1 MSETGARSANGGV
14 PRRRFLA
21 GAAAFAGGTVAA
33 PYVALGQGALQ
44 PAQVSVGRIPWAA
57 ANAPVTQYMIE
68 NKLFEARAAEQG
80 YRLTVDWRDYP
91 TALPMVEALVG
102 NNLDIGMWGN
112 TPIIRAIANTLPLSL
127 LSVGEG
133 HQRFVIA
140 TRADSPL
147 RTIQDLKGKTVG
159 TLLGGDPYN
168 AFAQMLR
175 WELGSANPR
184 DHGIRLVNIP
194 TLAQAAQVPAGLDA
208 TCAFYPAFLPARA
221 TGSVAIMN
229 SHGYTE
235 SHYKGPL
242 GEGAGL
248 LLPSVRQSPF
258 FPDGYYLHRSF
269 WLAHDKLLETRP
281 KLALA
286 FLIAQQEALA
296 ALAARKDPGAVSD
309 LVKGYWKLDPAD
321 GAQIVKDDVLFLR
334 GWSWP
339 TEADA
344 TALLEVSKYFVD
356 SKAIPAPLSWAQV
369 KGAFTK
375 TAPLAREAYEHLG
388 SKPAEAEFVRTD
400 ASDLRGRPVW
410 QSEAWAERS

>member
-1 MSETGARSANGGV
+1 MVDTWTRGSRRSL
-14 PRRRFLA
+14 LA
-21 GAAAFAGGTVAA
+21 GAAAFAGGALAA
-33 PYVALGQGALQ
+33 PFVARGEAARE
-44 PAQVSVGRIPWAA
+44 PVRVSVGRIPWAA
-57 ANAPVTQYMIE
+57 ANAPVTQHMIAH
-68 NKLFEARAAEQG
+68 KLFEARAADQG
-80 YRLTVDWRDYP
+80 YALTVDWRDYP
-91 TALPMVEALVG
+91 TALPMVEALIG
-102 NNLDIGMWGN
+102 NTLDIGMWGN
-112 TPIIRAIANTLPLSL
+112 TPIIRAIANRLPVSL
-127 LSVGEG
+127 LAVGEG

-147 RTIQDLKGKTVG
+147 RTIQDLRGKTVG
-159 TLLGGDPYN
+159 ALLGGDPFN

-208 TCAFYPAFLPARA
+208 TSVFYPAFLPARA

-235 SHYKGPL
+235 AHYRGPL

-258 FPDGYYLHRSF
+258 YPDGYYLHRSF
-269 WLAHDKLLETRP
+269 WLANNALLDHHP

-286 FLIAQQEALA
+286 FLVAQQEALS
-296 ALAARKDPGAVSD
+296 ALCAKGDPGAVSD
-309 LVKGYWKLDPAD
+309 LVKPYWKLEAED
-321 GAQIVKDDVLFLR
+321 GATVVKDDVLFLR

-344 TALLEVSKYFVD
+344 TALLEVSKSLVD
-356 SKAIPAPLSWAQV
+356 SKAIAAPLSWEQV
-369 KGAFTK
+369 KGAFAR
-375 TAPLAREAYEHLG
+375 TAPLARQAYDLLG
-388 SKPAEAEFVRTD
+388 AKPDDAEFVRTGT
-400 ASDLRGRPVW
+400 SDLRGRPVW
-410 QSEAWAERS
+410 QIDRWAARS